1 MAAAAAPGIC
11 TESGAVSEV
20 LVASK
25 YLAAYPESLQ
35 QQAGRLLASGRL
47 PDWLMERYPVPHGLR
62 TDGALYRHVE
72 ALRQEHLRQTPRLDR
87 VVYDSKIHVVRNALG
102 LHTISSRVQGG
113 RLKAQH
119 EIRIGALFKDAPA
132 PFLSMIVVHELAH
145 LREREHNKAFYRLCE
160 HLEPAYHQLELDVR
174 LYLTHLEAG
183 GQRLWSLADSAP
195 A

>member
-1 MAAAAAPGIC
+1 MLRNGGGASFNKAPMRISCCALRRPPC
-11 TESGAVSEV
+11 TRA
-20 LVASK
+20 
-25 YLAAYPESLQ
+25 
-35 QQAGRLLASGRL
+35 
-47 PDWLMERYPVPHGLR
+47 LMVCRPSALR
-62 TDGALYRHVE
+62 TTWILLSYTTRSSRGVWRRCALYRHVE
-72 ALRQEHLRQTPRLDR
+72 SLRQEHLRQTPRLDR

-102 LHTISSRVQGG
+102 LHTISARVQGG

-119 EIRIGALFKDAPA
+119 EIRIGALFKDAPP

-174 LYLTHLEAG
+174 LYLTQLEAG
-183 GQRLWSLADSAP
+183 GARLWGLPDSAP